1 MKKNRI
7 FLFFLFS
14 ISIINAQETAF
25 IYESKLLKVTPGYAQ
40 ALEQMDTLKNQM
52 QKELKTAQAL
62 LSTKFTNLVEPYNF
76 SSDTNIEQIQA
87 KLSETDKKK
96 FSLLQEENQLLEKQ
110 AKAKEEEYQQIYKE
124 KVGTILENVN
134 KVVKEYCKKN
144 KIDILYK
151 IDVLQPAIAYYD
163 ESKEVTQE
171 LINQLSASKQ

>member
-1 MKKNRI
+1 MKRKI
-7 FLFFLFS
+7 ILVFLFVNAFVFAQKTS
-14 ISIINAQETAF
+14 FINET
-25 IYESKLLKVTPGYAQ
+25 KLLRATSGYEKAV
-40 ALEQMDTLKNQM
+40 AQMDTLKLQM
-52 QKELKTAQAL
+52 QAEIKATQTTLATKVNTLFKT
-62 LSTKFTNLVEPYNF
+62 YNF
-76 SSDTNIEQIQA
+76 SNTDTTEQIQA

-171 LINQLSASKQ
+171 LISQLSASKQ